1 MSAMTTAP
9 SGVEPV
15 LEPMSETAHQN
26 GSSSAGLRGRV
37 ASWSTVQWA
46 SAVLM
51 VVVLALAGLVV
62 RNVVVRAGGSEAT
75 MPRSVAMEQAT
86 GVRFNRVAVVGDGG
100 LVEVSFVAVDVDKA
114 QAFMEDTARSPK
126 IRAEDRPGG
135 TERISVMRQGHNMRP
150 GQTYYFVYQ
159 NTGGAVR
166 PGEHVTLAVGDQ
178 LLEHVPVR

>member
-1 MSAMTTAP
+1 MTAVTDLTEVPEGPAPVAHRSWARRLRDRVSAW
-9 SGVEPV
+9 
-15 LEPMSETAHQN
+15 
-26 GSSSAGLRGRV
+26 SAI
-37 ASWSTVQWA
+37 QWA
-46 SAVLM
+46 SAVLV
-51 VVVLALAGLVV
+51 VVVLGLGGLVA
-62 RNVVVRAGGSEAT
+62 RNVALRLTGDEVTV
-75 MPRSVAMEQAT
+75 PRSVAMEQAT

-100 LVEVSFVAVDVDKA
+100 LVEISFVALDVDKA

-166 PGEHVTLAVGDQ
+166 PGEHVTVVVGSEQ
-178 LLEHVPVR
+178 LRHVPVQ